1 MKKRWIGAAA
11 LLTLLLT
18 SLSGCGDQNGA
29 AVKLDPDDP
38 VMLTVWHYYN
48 GAQQVAFDAL
58 VDQFNQTVGKE
69 QGIYVEG
76 HSQGNVTE
84 LEESVMAALNKEV
97 GSEEIPDIFSSYADT
112 AYAIEKMGYLADISQ
127 YLREE
132 ELDAYVDS
140 YIEEGRI
147 GENGE
152 LRIFPVAKS
161 TEIFMLDRTDW
172 EPFARET
179 GAALE
184 DLETNEGLVRV
195 AEQYY
200 RWTDARTPEVPNDG
214 KAFYGRDAM
223 ANLFIIGSMQ
233 LGSEIFHVEGGKVTL
248 QVDRDVM
255 RQIWDFYYVPF
266 VKGYFGAYGRF
277 RSDDVKI
284 GKLLAYTGSST
295 SAMYFPDVVE
305 LDADAYPIDYVAL
318 PVPGFADG
326 ARCAVQQGAGMVVT
340 KSEAR
345 KEYAAVMFLK
355 WFTQAA
361 NNMEFG
367 CASGYLPVMK
377 DAYDKDLLDRTIAE
391 RQLDV
396 APKTYDSL
404 VLSFETVE
412 DTSLY
417 TNKAFDGGAAAR
429 KVLEHDLADRA
440 AADRQVVESRLAS
453 GMDLETAVADLVTDA
468 SFEDWFA
475 GFDAALRQAVES

>member
-1 MKKRWIGAAA
+1 MKMRLLSAA
-11 LLTLLLT
+11 LLLALLGTLP
-18 SLSGCGDQNGA
+18 GCGAQGHT
-29 AVKLDPDDP
+29 VKLDPDDP

-58 VDQFNQTVGKE
+58 VERFNQTVGKE

-76 HSQGNVTE
+76 HSQGDVTE
-84 LEESVMAALNKEV
+84 LEESVMAALNREV
-97 GSEEIPDIFSSYADT
+97 GSEEMPDIFSSYADT
-112 AYAIEKMGYLADISQ
+112 AYAIEQMGHLADISQ
-127 YLREE
+127 YLTAE
-132 ELDAYVDS
+132 ELGAYVDS

-152 LRIFPVAKS
+152 LKIFPVAKS

-172 EPFARET
+172 EAFARET
-179 GAALE
+179 GARLE
-184 DLETNEGLVRV
+184 DLATNEGLVRV

-200 RWTDARTPEVPNDG
+200 RWTDEKTPDVPNDG
-214 KAFYGRDAM
+214 RAFYGRDAM

-233 LGSEIFHVEGGKVTL
+233 LGSEIFHVENGQVAL
-248 QVDRDVM
+248 QVDKGVM
-255 RQIWDFYYVPF
+255 RRIWDFYYVPF
-266 VKGYFGAYGRF
+266 VKGWFGAYGRF

-305 LDADAYPIDYVAL
+305 LEDGSYPIDYVAL

-326 ARCAVQQGAGMVVT
+326 GNYAVQQGAGMVVT
-340 KSEAR
+340 RSEPK

-367 CASGYLPVMK
+367 CASGYLPVIK
-377 DAYDKDLLDRTIAE
+377 DAYDKELLDRTIAE
-391 RQLDV
+391 KQLDV

-404 VLSFETVE
+404 LLSFETVKNGQ
-412 DTSLY
+412 LY
-417 TNKAFDGGAAAR
+417 TNKAFEGGAAAR
-429 KVLEHDLADRA
+429 KVLEYNLSDRA
-440 AADRQVVESRLAS
+440 AADRQLVERRLAE
-453 GMDLETAVADLVTDA
+453 GMDLEAATADLVADA

-475 GFDAALRQAVES
+475 GFETALRQAVAP